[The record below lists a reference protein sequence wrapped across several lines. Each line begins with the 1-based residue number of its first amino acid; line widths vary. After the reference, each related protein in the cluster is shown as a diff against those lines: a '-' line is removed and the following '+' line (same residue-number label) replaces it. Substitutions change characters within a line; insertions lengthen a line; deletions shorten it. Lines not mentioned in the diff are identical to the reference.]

1 MKFSSLS
8 SLNFTVL
15 LLEVYKTSLLDII
28 GSRQWKKA
36 HAVSCVSLL
45 FGGFRIYMTGSKN
58 IRMPSHNSTTLLG
71 VRPRASTFSKVYCE
85 VVSRMHAE
93 HWDSSVLAGSVTAS
107 QRHSIVTVPHRT
119 GQYGG

>member
-45 FGGFRIYMTGSKN
+45 FGGLSYIHDGKQKQTYAFTQQYYAVG
-58 IRMPSHNSTTLLG
+58 
-71 VRPRASTFSKVYCE
+71 RAAACVY
-85 VVSRMHAE
+85 V
-93 HWDSSVLAGSVTAS
+93 
-107 QRHSIVTVPHRT
+107 
-119 GQYGG
+119 